1 MPLTLVQFEYAWEI
15 HVYLRFAGIYYTE
28 TNCSYTKNIAG
39 GNLPYLIDERF
50 IIPGKDAI
58 DYLKKNYTDL
68 DLDYSDTER
77 AEIALYSYLLNT
89 VASSLYVTVISY
101 CDPLK
106 QIVQT
111 IYRPI
116 LGLPSSL
123 MFAASN
129 YLQQRTH
136 FNKLKSVTQETEEE
150 LLSKLEAL
158 YGILN
163 QRLASQKQPD
173 FLFGYRPSTAD
184 VYFFAHLAQIQE
196 VPSTL
201 QHIVSEYPYLQDYYQ
216 RIMNAYFIPLETDT
230 EAILTTNV
238 FLLNRGL
245 KVEVSNEKRCFIT
258 RKYPYA
264 TLEEKEENEET
275 IYQKQ
280 EEERYKKNQTRNIV
294 LFTALVLFCVG
305 AYGVAQLLEPD
316 EPDYSQMSFCLVCSL
331 DQFKMNISSL

>member
-1 MPLTLVQFEYAWEI
+1 M
-15 HVYLRFAGIYYTE
+15 
-28 TNCSYTKNIAG
+28 
-39 GNLPYLIDERF
+39 
-50 IIPGKDAI
+50 IPE
-58 DYLKKNYTDL
+58 LQYTDL
-68 DLDYSDTER
+68 DLDYSDPER

-101 CDPLK
+101 CDPQGKRKWLTRDSLK

-150 LLSKLEAL
+150 VCIIIIGKWQLLSKLEAL

-258 RKYPYA
+258 RKYPCSDLYC
-264 TLEEKEENEET
+264 LFM
-275 IYQKQ
+275 QM
-280 EEERYKKNQTRNIV
+280 RLWKKKRKMKRQ
-294 LFTALVLFCVG
+294 FT
-305 AYGVAQLLEPD
+305 
-316 EPDYSQMSFCLVCSL
+316 VCSL
-331 DQFKMNISSL
+331 VFE